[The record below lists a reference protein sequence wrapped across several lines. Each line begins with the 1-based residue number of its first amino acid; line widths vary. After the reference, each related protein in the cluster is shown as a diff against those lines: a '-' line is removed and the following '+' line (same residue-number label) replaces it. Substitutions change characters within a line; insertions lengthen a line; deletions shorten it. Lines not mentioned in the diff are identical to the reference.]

1 MKIRNVLNL
10 IPGYKW
16 ASGVRKRKQWLKY
29 NWYDK
34 NRPIKEGEVNVYYY
48 KRPNQIDNVGDML
61 SPIVVDMVKEHLNL
75 QNKKGRTERM
85 FAIGSVITAAK
96 SDMVIWG
103 SGVHFENSI
112 MPKVD
117 LDIRAVRG
125 PLSKEKLVQN
135 RFKCPEY
142 YGDPALLLPLFYQ
155 PNTTKQYDYTIIA
168 HFSKDKEISD
178 KYKENQIS
186 TLTSDWKGFIDR
198 LASSKYVISGS
209 LHGIIIAEA
218 YGVPAI
224 LLDLLDGDMFKYKD
238 YYYST
243 GRKDIIVAK
252 SVEEALKER
261 KSMPPIGNLE
271 KLQSDL
277 IQSFPKDLW
286 E

>member
-1 MKIRNVLNL
+1 MKIRNVLNS

-16 ASGVRKRKQWLKY
+16 VSGLNEQRKWLKY
-29 NWYDK
+29 NWGDK
-34 NRPIKEGEVNVYYY
+34 NRPIKDGEVTVYYY
-48 KRPNQIDNVGDML
+48 KRFNKIDNVGDLL

-75 QNKKGRTERM
+75 VNQKHVTKRM

-96 SDMVIWG
+96 SDMVVWG
-103 SGVHFENSI
+103 SGVHYEDSI
-112 MPKVD
+112 IPKFD

-125 PLSKEKLVQN
+125 PLSREKLIQN
-135 RFKCPEY
+135 GFKCPEY
-142 YGDPALLLPLFYQ
+142 FGDPALLLPLFYK
-155 PNTTKQYDYTIIA
+155 PNTEKQYEYTIIP
-168 HFSKDKEISD
+168 HFFKDDEIND
-178 KYKENQIS
+178 KYKENQIT

-198 LASSKYVISGS
+198 IASSKYIISGS

-224 LLDLLDGDMFKYKD
+224 LIDLLDGDMFKYKD

-252 SVEEALKER
+252 SVEDALEDK
-261 KSMPPIGNLE
+261 KSMPAIGNLE
-271 KLQSDL
+271 KLQKDL

-286 E
+286 Q

>member
-1 MKIRNVLNL
+1 MKIRSVLNS

-16 ASGVRKRKQWLKY
+16 ASELNRKRKWLKY

-34 NRPIKEGEVNVYYY
+34 NRPIKEGDVNVYYY
-48 KRPNQIDNVGDML
+48 KRPDHDNVGDLL
-61 SPIVVDMVKEHLNL
+61 SPIVVDMVKEHLSL
-75 QNKKGRTERM
+75 QNKKHKTARM

-103 SGVHFENSI
+103 SGVHFEHSV
-112 MPKVD
+112 MPKVS
-117 LDIRAVRG
+117 LDVRAVRG
-125 PLSKEKLVQN
+125 PLSRQKLLQSG
-135 RFKCPEY
+135 FQCPEI
-142 YGDPALLLPLFYQ
+142 YGDPALLLPVFYQ
-155 PNTTKQYDYTIIA
+155 PDTSKQYDYTIIA
-168 HFSKDKEISD
+168 HYSKDKEVD
-178 KYKENQIS
+178 HRYKENQIT

-198 LASSKYVISGS
+198 LASSRYVISGS
-209 LHGIIIAEA
+209 LHGVILAEA

-252 SVEEALKER
+252 SIEEALKER
-261 KSMPPIGNLE
+261 KSMPPITNLD
-271 KLQSDL
+271 KLQRDL

-286 E
+286 Q